1 MQNQFFIR
9 PTTDDQIAA
18 FVKEWQR
25 KALLEEKAMCEARG
39 KTIREIMIED
49 GDWEDFS
56 VESIQDGED
65 PEEACARLQK
75 LIDEV
80 V

>member
-1 MQNQFFIR
+1 MNNRFYVR
-9 PTTDDQIAA
+9 PTSDDQIAA

-25 KALLEEKAMCEARG
+25 QGLLEQKALCDVKG
-39 KTIREIMIED
+39 KSIREIMIEE

-56 VESIQDGED
+56 ASARDSGDD

-80 V
+80 T

>member
-1 MQNQFFIR
+1 MNNRFYVR
-9 PTTDDQIAA
+9 PTSDNQIAA

-25 KALLEEKAMCEARG
+25 QCLLEEKALCDAKG
-39 KTIREIMIED
+39 KSIREIMIEE

-56 VESIQDGED
+56 ASARDFGDD

-80 V
+80 T